1 MTLEVRAV
9 VVQITCAFE
18 RFGKEDTSFE
28 ECSQRQARYLS
39 ADHVAVSD
47 EPAHWRSS
55 VVMHCLPIDVTGDD
69 LQEILKKVPWCRE
82 SVLIQWLHVHI
93 YRGSLLTMR

>member
-1 MTLEVRAV
+1 MHLRGLA
-9 VVQITCAFE
+9 
-18 RFGKEDTSFE
+18 KKTSFE
-28 ECSQRQARYLS
+28 ECSQRQARCLS

-55 VVMHCLPIDVTGDD
+55 VVMHCLPTDVTGDD
-69 LQEILKKVPWCRE
+69 SQEILEKVPWCRE

-93 YRGSLLTMR
+93 YRGSLLTKR

>member
-9 VVQITCAFE
+9 VVQITCTFE
-18 RFGKEDTSFE
+18 RFGEKTSFE

-55 VVMHCLPIDVTGDD
+55 VVMHCLPTDVTGDD